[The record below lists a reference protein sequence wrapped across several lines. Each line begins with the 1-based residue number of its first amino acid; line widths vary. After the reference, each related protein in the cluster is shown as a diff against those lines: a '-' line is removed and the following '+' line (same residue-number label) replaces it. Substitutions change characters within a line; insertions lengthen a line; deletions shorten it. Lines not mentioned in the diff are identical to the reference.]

1 MQALATLFVSCIELV
16 EKEAR
21 LLRRGV
27 VAAAH
32 AVAATLFAAVAALLG
47 LAMLLYGVYLEG
59 AALGRPSFGAFLAGL
74 VAFLVAAVAVRVTRA
89 DSRRRVHGADRP
101 SGLP

>member
-27 VAAAH
+27 VEAAH
-32 AVAATLFAAVAALLG
+32 AVAATLFAATAALLG

-74 VAFLVAAVAVRVTRA
+74 VAFLVAAVALRVTRA
-89 DSRRRVHGADRP
+89 DARRRTSDGER
-101 SGLP
+101 